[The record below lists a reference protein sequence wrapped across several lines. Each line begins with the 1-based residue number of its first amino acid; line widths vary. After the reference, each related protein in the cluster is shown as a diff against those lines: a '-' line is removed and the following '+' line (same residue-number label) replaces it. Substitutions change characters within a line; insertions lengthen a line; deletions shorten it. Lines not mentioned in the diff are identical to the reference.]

1 MPFNLC
7 LLYSITPIAF
17 SYLSLKYLQYALIK
31 AFTISRIYKMDDV
44 SKMREELT
52 DLVFQAHRS
61 RQIATDKNVMIISAR
76 GRLVKGNETCFRMV
90 PFLNQT
96 LFLDCQDSHQKDDE
110 GNILLDIHPESFYAC
125 IAYAHSAFMLQSLLL
140 TKLSTGSGSGSVQEL
155 ICTADHLGI
164 NIPTIS
170 TMDELVDLEKDL
182 RNGKDDCEEG
192 PDRSS
197 ARDAA
202 ARLCFSIAKGSIPM
216 LSSNENNKIKQ
227 KVVTDTLF
235 IVSHQRIFGPR
246 LRTHLW
252 MEFEKV
258 ITLTDKQRSKQFAE
272 WVSDDGLKYD
282 FYCAGYNDE
291 DSGTDGSSIHEEDH
305 YEEYCYEED
314 Y

>member
-1 MPFNLC
+1 
-7 LLYSITPIAF
+7 
-17 SYLSLKYLQYALIK
+17 
-31 AFTISRIYKMDDV
+31 MDDV

-52 DLVFQAHRS
+52 DLIFQAHHY
-61 RQIATDKNVMIISAR
+61 RQIAKDKNLVIISAR
-76 GRLVKGNETCFRMV
+76 GKLVQGNKACFCMV

-96 LFLDCQDSHQKDDE
+96 LFLDQQDSQEKDDD

-140 TKLSTGSGSGSVQEL
+140 TKLSTSSDGVQEL
-155 ICTADHLGI
+155 IRTADHLGI
-164 NIPTIS
+164 KIPTIS
-170 TMDELVDLEKDL
+170 TMDQLVDLETDL

-202 ARLCFSIAKGSIPM
+202 AKLCFSIAKGSIPL
-216 LSSNENNKIKQ
+216 LSSNDNNKIKQ

-246 LRTHLW
+246 LRTHLGI
-252 MEFEKV
+252 EFEKV
-258 ITLTDKQRSKQFAE
+258 ITLTDRQRNKQFAE

-282 FYCAGYNDE
+282 FYCAGYDDE
-291 DSGTDGSSIHEEDH
+291 DSETGTDGSSIHEDREQYLSYLYGDRDFG
-305 YEEYCYEED
+305 D